1 MKQLL
6 AFCFTACFLLL
17 SGLLRAQKDTV
28 VLNNEDLESIVN
40 YHSRDSIYCDLKNRK
55 VHLYGQAHLS
65 YEDVDMQA
73 DYLLIDFGKKEVYAT
88 YTLDS
93 LGNRIGEPVF
103 VQDGDTIRT
112 ATLRYNFETQKAYIQ
127 EVAIHQD
134 EFYLSMERGKRQAN
148 EELHF
153 VHGKFTTCNLKEPH
167 YHFFLS
173 KAVLVPD
180 KRIVTGPMNLWI
192 MGVPTPLGLPF
203 SIIPQR
209 KERDRVHGFIMPQ
222 FTAFSDYGFG
232 LQNLG
237 YYFPINDKLQT
248 IVYGTIYSRG
258 SFGVKNRTE
267 YSVRYKFNG
276 SLEGGY
282 QYFRR
287 GWPDTDAI
295 SNVEFR
301 WLHTQDPKANPK
313 WSFNSNINFN
323 SNSTNKQTLNPQNT
337 QYFNNTL
344 NSDINLGRTFIGTPL
359 SARLKASMRQNS
371 QSGRILLNSPDF
383 NLTATRFYPFKR
395 KKAKIGKIRSYESIG
410 MTYFLD
416 ATNKA
421 DFKSSYLSD
430 GHIDS
435 IGQSF
440 MNGMKHSTTIQ
451 WTLNLLKNTVR
462 FTPSVTYSQKYNFQ
476 SIEKTFDSG
485 TNVLTV
491 DTLNKGVFSQ
501 QLVTGGSLSTSLYS
515 YYRFIGKRKT
525 LLRHV
530 MTPSV
535 SFSYIP
541 SIQGGVGS
549 YTNSA
554 GTQVF
559 YSKLERS
566 VYSESYTKDIGRIDF
581 TVVNNFELKQKDD
594 RDTVTGFRKLKIIDN
609 LVLSTNYDIFKDSMN
624 WGNLTMG
631 MLINPIDVF
640 TINVSAIHSFYGWDT
655 QSGAT
660 LSKYANQVGQGIG
673 RIQSTTISTVWAIT
687 SKKSREIMQNQQQEM
702 ASVWNPQYQNWLIS
716 PAQMVSFDIPWKL
729 SFNHVLGYN
738 LNSDSTAYSKRRYS
752 PQHTLAVGGD
762 FSITE
767 NWKIVANTYFDLN
780 NMSVANTSLN
790 LYRNIHCWNVIF
802 NWTPIGTNKS
812 FMITIRG
819 NGNALSNAQ
828 FRLQKPPLVL

>member
-1 MKQLL
+1 MKQSLVL
-6 AFCFTACFLLL
+6 CMTACFLLL
-17 SGLLRAQKDTV
+17 AGTASAQDTIL
-28 VLNNEDLESIVN
+28 LNNEDLESIVN
-40 YHSRDSIYCDLKNRK
+40 YHCRDSIYCDYKAQK

-65 YEDVDMQA
+65 YEDVEMQA

-88 YTLDS
+88 YTTDS
-93 LGNRIGEPVF
+93 LGNRVGEPVF

-112 ATLRYNFETQKAYIQ
+112 ATLRYNFETEKAYIQ

-134 EFYLSMERGKRQAN
+134 EFYLTMERGKRQAN
-148 EELHF
+148 EEIHF
-153 VHGKFTTCNLKEPH
+153 IHGKFTTCNLKEPH

-180 KRIVTGPMNLWI
+180 KRIVTGPMNLWV

-209 KERDRVHGFIMPQ
+209 KERERTYGFLMPQ

-237 YYFPINDKLQT
+237 YYIPINDKLQT

-258 SFGVKNRTE
+258 SFGVRNVTD
-267 YSVRYKFNG
+267 YSVRYKFKG
-276 SLEGGY
+276 SVEAGY
-282 QYFRR
+282 QFFRR
-287 GWPDTDAI
+287 GWPDETSL

-301 WLHTQDPKANPK
+301 WNHIQDGKANPK

-323 SNSTNKQTLNPQNT
+323 SNSTNKQTLNPQNS

-371 QSGRILLNSPDF
+371 QSGRVLLNSPDF

-395 KKAKIGKIRSYESIG
+395 RKVKIGKVRSYESIG

-416 ATNKA
+416 ATNRS
-421 DFKSSYLSD
+421 DFKSSDLSE
-430 GHIDS
+430 GNTANIN
-435 IGQSF
+435 F
-440 MNGMKHSTTIQ
+440 MNGVKHATTIQ
-451 WTLNLLKNTVR
+451 WTLNMLKNTVR

-476 SIEKTFDSG
+476 SIDKSFDP
-485 TNVLTV
+485 TLNTVTV
-491 DTLNKGVFSQ
+491 DTLGTGVFSQ
-501 QLVTGGSLSTSLYS
+501 QLSTSGSLSTNLYS

-530 MTPSV
+530 MTPTV

-541 SIQGGVGS
+541 AIQGGIGS
-549 YTNSA
+549 YTNA
-554 GTQVF
+554 LGEEIF
-559 YSKLERS
+559 YSKHQNS
-566 VYSESYTKDIGRIDF
+566 VYSEGLSNDIGRLDF
-581 TVVNNFELKQKDD
+581 TVVNNFEIKQKDD

-609 LVLSTNYDIFKDSMN
+609 LIFSTNYDVFKDSMN
-624 WGNLTMG
+624 WGNLTIG

-640 TINVSAIHSFYGWDT
+640 TVNVSGIHSFYGWDE
-655 QSGAT
+655 QSGASS
-660 LSKYANQVGQGIG
+660 SKYAYETGQGIG
-673 RIQSTTISTVWAIT
+673 RLLSGTVSSVWTIT
-687 SKKSREIMQNQQQEM
+687 SKESRQILQDQQTEM
-702 ASVWNPQYQNWLIS
+702 ATVWNPQYQTWLIS

-729 SFNHVLGYN
+729 SFNHVMGLS
-738 LNSDSTAYSKRRYS
+738 LNSDSTAFSKRKYS
-752 PQHTLAVGGD
+752 PQHTLSLGGD
-762 FSITE
+762 VSITE
-767 NWKIVANTYFDLN
+767 NWKIVANTYLDLN
-780 NMSVANTSLN
+780 DMKVANTSLT
-790 LYRNIHCWNVIF
+790 LYRNIHCWNVMF

-812 FMITIRG
+812 FMVTIRG